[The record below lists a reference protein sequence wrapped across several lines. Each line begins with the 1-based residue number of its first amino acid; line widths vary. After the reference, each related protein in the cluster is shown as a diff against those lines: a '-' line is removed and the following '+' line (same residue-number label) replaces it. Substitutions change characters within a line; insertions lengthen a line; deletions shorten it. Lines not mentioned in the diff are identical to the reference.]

1 MSKTKFII
9 FRDYFVND
17 KVQTISLKAIKEDI
31 QNGHFSKAFKTLAT
45 LSEPEHDFTLQSRYV
60 ALFQSIPPEELELK
74 GLRLAILATS
84 TVDHFIDVLKFWL
97 AKQGF
102 RVEVFSSP
110 FDTVHQT
117 VLDSTNAL
125 YDFAPEFVWF
135 FNNYR
140 DVTFSVSF
148 GANQNECDTA
158 INDTVKKFTELWKII
173 QKNLPCHILQ
183 NNVDLPNFRVFG
195 NLEGSVAWSQ
205 TNLLRKFN
213 LCLASASRSGVTIFD
228 MEYLSSLFGKNSW
241 HDARYW
247 HHSKHAFSLDACGLV
262 SSQVGAL
269 IGAGKRGGKKCLVVD
284 LDNTLWGGV
293 VGDDGLNGIQL
304 DNGAEGEV
312 FLNFQKYLLALK
324 ERGIL
329 LSICSKNDEDTAR
342 DVFLTHPDMLI
353 KLDDI
358 AVFKANWNNKPDNIR
373 DIAATLNIGLDSI
386 VFIDDNPVERQLV
399 KKLLPEVV
407 VVDLPEDPTSFIK
420 AIDRE
425 GFFESLAF
433 SNEDSNRN
441 LLYKQNIIRSKHQNQ
456 FDNIDEFLNSL
467 EMESEVGPVS
477 ELYLPRFA
485 QLINKSNQFHL
496 TTTRYTE
503 TQIRSMIN
511 NNMTILRYFRLKDNF
526 GDNGLISSLIIKRQA
541 KILFIDTWVMSCR
554 VLSRGME
561 EFICSEIIS
570 MAKCLKS
577 TMVRGK
583 YLPSKKNKLVSS
595 LYERLGF
602 KLIKKEPDGAS
613 YWELNMKEP
622 LPKISHTIKR
632 TKSKDLDLENW
643 R

>member
-1 MSKTKFII
+1 MSKRKFII

-17 KVQTISLKAIKEDI
+17 KIQTIPLKAIKEDI
-31 QNGHFSKAFKTLAT
+31 QNGHFLKAFKALTT
-45 LSEPEHDFTLQSRYV
+45 LSEPEHDFTLQSRYAV
-60 ALFQSIPPEELELK
+60 LFQSIPPEELELK
-74 GLRLAILATS
+74 GFRLAILATS

-117 VLDSTNAL
+117 VLDSTNSL

-140 DVTFSVSF
+140 DVTFPVSF
-148 GANQNECDTA
+148 GASQNECDAA

-183 NNVDLPNFRVFG
+183 NNVDLPNSRVFG

-213 LCLASASRSGVTIFD
+213 LCLASASKSGVTIFD

-247 HHSKHAFSLDACGLV
+247 HYSKHAFSLDACGLV
-262 SSQVGAL
+262 ASQVGSL
-269 IGAGKRGGKKCLVVD
+269 IAAGKRGGKKCLVLD

-304 DNGAEGEV
+304 GNGAEGEV

-329 LSICSKNDEDTAR
+329 LCICSKNDEDTAR
-342 DVFLTHPDMLI
+342 DVFLNHPDMLI
-353 KLDDI
+353 QLDDI
-358 AVFKANWNNKPDNIR
+358 AVFEANWNNKPDNIR
-373 DIAATLNIGLDSI
+373 DIAAILNIGLDSI

-399 KKLLPEVV
+399 QNFLPEVA

-433 SNEDSNRN
+433 SSEDSNRN
-441 LLYKQNIIRSKHQNQ
+441 LLYKQNTIRSKHQKQ
-456 FDNIDEFLNSL
+456 FDNIDEFLSSL

-511 NNMTILRYFRLKDNF
+511 DNMTILRYFRLKDNF
-526 GDNGLISSLIIKRQA
+526 GDNGLISALIIKRQA

-570 MAKCLKS
+570 MAKLSHS
-577 TMVRGK
+577 TIVRGK
-583 YLPSKKNKLVSS
+583 YIPSKKNKLASS

-602 KLIKKEPDGAS
+602 KLTKKEPDGTS
-613 YWELNMKEP
+613 YWELNMKDP

-632 TKSKDLDLENW
+632 TESKNLGSDNS

>member
-1 MSKTKFII
+1 MNHRIET
-9 FRDYFVND
+9 
-17 KVQTISLKAIKEDI
+17 TTLKAIKEDI
-31 QNGHFSKAFKTLAT
+31 QNGHFAKAFKALAT
-45 LSEPEHDFTLQSRYV
+45 LSEPEHDFTLQSRY
-60 ALFQSIPPEELELK
+60 ALLFQSIPPEELELEN
-74 GLRLAILATS
+74 LRLAILATS

-102 RVEVFSSP
+102 RVEVYSSP

-117 VLDSTNAL
+117 VLDSKSSL
-125 YDFAPEFVWF
+125 YAFAPEFVWF
-135 FNNYR
+135 FNNFR
-140 DVTFSVSF
+140 DVPFSVSF
-148 GANQNECDTA
+148 GASQNECDSA
-158 INDTVKKFTELWKII
+158 INDTVKKFTELWKVI

-183 NNVDLPNFRVFG
+183 NNVELPNFRVFG

-213 LCLASASRSGVTIFD
+213 ICLASASRSGVTIFD

-247 HHSKHAFSLDACGLV
+247 HYSKHAFSLDACGLV
-262 SSQVGAL
+262 ASQVGSL
-269 IGAGKRGGKKCLVVD
+269 IAAGKRGGKKCLVLD

-293 VGDDGLNGIQL
+293 VGDDGLNGVQL
-304 DNGAEGEV
+304 GNGAEGEV

-342 DVFLTHPDMLI
+342 DVFLNHPDILI
-353 KLDDI
+353 QLDDI

-399 KKLLPEVV
+399 QKFLPEVT
-407 VVDLPEDPTSFIK
+407 VVDLPEDPASFIE

-425 GFFESLAF
+425 ALFESLAF
-433 SNEDSNRN
+433 SSEDSERN
-441 LLYKQNIIRSKHQNQ
+441 QLYKQNAIRSKHQKQ
-456 FDNIDEFLNSL
+456 FDNIDEFLRSL
-467 EMESEVGPVS
+467 EMESEVGPVN
-477 ELYLPRFA
+477 ELYLPRFT

-503 TQIRSMIN
+503 TQVKSMIN
-511 NNMTILRYFRLKDNF
+511 DNMTTLRYFRLKDSF
-526 GDNGLISSLIIKRQA
+526 GDNGLISALIIKHQA
-541 KILFIDTWVMSCR
+541 EILFIDTWVMSCR
-554 VLSRGME
+554 VFSRGME

-570 MAKCLKS
+570 IAKWSKS
-577 TMVRGK
+577 SIVRGK
-583 YLPSKKNKLVSS
+583 YIPSKKNKLVSS
-595 LYERLGF
+595 LYENLGF
-602 KLIKKEPDGAS
+602 KLTKKETDGTS
-613 YWELNMKEP
+613 YWELDMKEQ

-632 TKSKDLDLENW
+632 AESKDLDPENS